1 MLGAPAVSQRAAAN
15 PQGPDLAT
23 LYSGC
28 FADIYGEI
36 EQPVINTALTLNNEI
51 IQSKAQTEHFKIE
64 LLSLNIRKREREEE
78 GDGGTEERER
88 GMDGK

>member
-23 LYSGC
+23 LYTGC

-36 EQPVINTALTLNNEI
+36 QQPVINTALTLNNEI
-51 IQSKAQTEHFKIE
+51 IQSETQTEHFKIE
-64 LLSLNIRKREREEE
+64 LLSLNIREREREREEE
-78 GDGGTEERER
+78 KRERER